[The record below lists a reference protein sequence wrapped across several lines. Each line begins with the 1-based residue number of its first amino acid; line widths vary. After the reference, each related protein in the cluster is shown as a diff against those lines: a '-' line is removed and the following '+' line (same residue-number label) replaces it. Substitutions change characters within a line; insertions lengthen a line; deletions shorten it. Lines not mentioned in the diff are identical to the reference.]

1 MIANEKESVNCEDW
15 IPFNKGIEVN
25 NYIVI
30 KRRKGE
36 NTKWDILEIESMK
49 GDWNDLVFT
58 LFENYGQFQDQVAH
72 LSNRA
77 ARHDKLDSIA
87 AEYASKN
94 VPYEFVLADGTD
106 DWYIAYVKPVIYRMD
121 PDGSLR

>member
-1 MIANEKESVNCEDW
+1 MIANEKESVKCEDW

-25 NYIVI
+25 NYIII

-36 NTKWDILEIESMK
+36 FTKWDILEVESMK
-49 GDWNDLVFT
+49 GDWHDLIYVLYMT
-58 LFENYGQFQDQVAH
+58 YGQFKDQLDH
-72 LSNRA
+72 LPNRA
-77 ARHDKLDSIA
+77 ARYDKLDSIA
-87 AEYASKN
+87 VEYESKN
-94 VPYEFVLADGTD
+94 TPYEFMLPDRTD